1 MRMTA
6 IPEFDRLFDQMGS
19 LGGFRSGVMPMD
31 VYRKV
36 DDFVIKFDLPGVHP
50 ENLTIEVEDGTLTI
64 EAERASENVDDVI
77 WVTRERPHGRHSRTI
92 KLGRALDSQ
101 AVSAN
106 YDQGVLTVTIP
117 VKPEAKPKKISVD
130 VTRDRVLEATASS

>member
-1 MRMTA
+1 MRLTA
-6 IPEFDRLFDQMGS
+6 TPDFDRLFDQMGS
-19 LGGFRSGVMPMD
+19 FGGFRTGVMPMD
-31 VYRKV
+31 VYRKG

-50 ENLTIEVEDGTLTI
+50 ENLAIEVEDGTLTI
-64 EAERASENVDDVI
+64 EAERALENVDDVV
-77 WVTRERPHGRHSRTI
+77 WVSRERPHGKHSRTI
-92 KLGRALDSQ
+92 KLGRALDSE

-130 VTRDRVLEATASS
+130 ISRDRVLEASAS

>member
-1 MRMTA
+1 MRLTA
-6 IPEFDRLFDQMGS
+6 MPDFDRLFDQMGS
-19 LGGFRSGVMPMD
+19 FGGFRAGVMPMD
-31 VYRKV
+31 VFRKG

-50 ENLTIEVEDGTLTI
+50 ENLAIEVEDGTLTI
-64 EAERASENVDDVI
+64 EAERALENVDDVV
-77 WVTRERPHGRHSRTI
+77 WVSRERPHGKHSRTI
-92 KLGRALDSQ
+92 KLGRALDSE

-130 VTRDRVLEATASS
+130 ISRDRVLEASAS

>member
-77 WVTRERPHGRHSRTI
+77 WVTRERPHGKHSRTI

-101 AVSAN
+101 AVSAS

-130 VTRDRVLEATASS
+130 ISRDRVLEVTASS

>member
-1 MRMTA
+1 MRLRA

-19 LGGFRSGVMPMD
+19 LGGFPSGVMPMD
-31 VYRKV
+31 VFRK
-36 DDFVIKFDLPGVHP
+36 DDEFVIKFDLPGAHP

-64 EAERASENVDDVI
+64 EAERAAENVDDVI
-77 WVTRERPHGRHSRTI
+77 WVTRERPHGKHSRTI

-130 VTRDRVLEATASS
+130 ISRDRVLEATASS

>member
-1 MRMTA
+1 MRLSA

-19 LGGFRSGVMPMD
+19 FGGFRYGVMPMD
-31 VYRKV
+31 VFRMG

-64 EAERASENVDDVI
+64 EAERAAENVDDVI
-77 WVTRERPHGRHSRTI
+77 WVTRERPHGKHSRTI

-117 VKPEAKPKKISVD
+117 VKPEAKPKKIAVD
-130 VTRDRVLEATASS
+130 ISRDRVLEATASS